1 MHRHRRR
8 RWRMDP
14 APNQQN
20 KARNS
25 DANSNG
31 MCWNR
36 YVYNASEPRSKS
48 HLKRRPTYTATP
60 PAPPSWC
67 SPSSLLPSPAVSA
80 CPNNQHND
88 TFFFLKP
95 CGISFRYK
103 SHEPQQRHNN
113 KHLATALALRP
124 CGGNNDKCACYK
136 RPKND
141 DPAWTEHDRPARTC
155 PKSAAWAGALHL
167 SHRRLDAKVESLHE
181 EGRVQQGENS

>member
-1 MHRHRRR
+1 LERDNELPGLPGKCIGIGAGAGEWIQRQISKIRHVIRTQIRTV
-8 RWRMDP
+8 
-14 APNQQN
+14 
-20 KARNS
+20 
-25 DANSNG
+25 
-31 MCWNR
+31 CWNR

-60 PAPPSWC
+60 PTPSSWS

-80 CPNNQHND
+80 CCPNN
-88 TFFFLKP
+88 
-95 CGISFRYK
+95 
-103 SHEPQQRHNN
+103 QQRHNE
-113 KHLATALALRP
+113 HLATALALRP